1 MGDTYAMQDKEISVI
16 GAFVAGVTVGVVAG
30 VLFAPRA
37 GPDIRKSLQEYA
49 AHAMNDILETAMRT
63 GKIYVEDLLQ
73 QEYGSKTVREG
84 GLKVYTTINPGLQRA
99 ATAAISAPCH

>member
-1 MGDTYAMQDKEISVI
+1 MRDTYPMQDKEISVV
-16 GAFVAGVTVGVVAG
+16 GAFIAGVTVGVVAG
-30 VLFAPRA
+30 LLLAPRA

-73 QEYGSKTVREG
+73 RSNAYLDRTVGDILGPSKKTLGNRW
-84 GLKVYTTINPGLQRA
+84 
-99 ATAAISAPCH
+99 

>member
-1 MGDTYAMQDKEISVI
+1 MRDTYTMQDKEISVV

-30 VLFAPRA
+30 LLFAPRA

-63 GKIYVEDLLQ
+63 GKIYVED
-73 QEYGSKTVREG
+73 
-84 GLKVYTTINPGLQRA
+84 ILQRSNA
-99 ATAAISAPCH
+99 YLDRTVGDILGPAKKTLGNRW